1 MREVVIVGSGPAGYT
16 AAIYAAR
23 AQLSPLVLAS
33 SVEPGGE
40 LMKTTEVENYPGF
53 PEGLM
58 GPDLMASFQAQAE
71 RFGAEVRFEDAV
83 AMDLTG
89 PTKRI
94 TLGSGEVVEA
104 KSVIVATGAAYRE
117 LGLPKEK
124 QLSGHGVS
132 WCATCDGFFFRQKE
146 IAVVG
151 GGDSAMEEALFLT
164 KFASK
169 VWVIHRRDRLKA
181 SKIMQ
186 RRAFENEKIE
196 FIWNSEVSALLGD
209 SALEGVTL
217 SDTVTG
223 SSRDLK
229 LDGLFI
235 AIGNDPRVD
244 LVQDQLK
251 LTSERFIAVDG
262 RSSRTS
268 LAGVFAAGDVIDP
281 TYRQAI
287 TAAGSGCVAALD
299 AEHYLSALNDKK
311 D

>member
-1 MREVVIVGSGPAGYT
+1 
-16 AAIYAAR
+16 
-23 AQLSPLVLAS
+23 
-33 SVEPGGE
+33 
-40 LMKTTEVENYPGF
+40 
-53 PEGLM
+53 
-58 GPDLMASFQAQAE
+58 
-71 RFGAEVRFEDAV
+71 
-83 AMDLTG
+83 
-89 PTKRI
+89 
-94 TLGSGEVVEA
+94 
-104 KSVIVATGAAYRE
+104 
-117 LGLPKEK
+117 
-124 QLSGHGVS
+124 
-132 WCATCDGFFFRQKE
+132 
-146 IAVVG
+146 
-151 GGDSAMEEALFLT
+151 
-164 KFASK
+164 
-169 VWVIHRRDRLKA
+169 
-181 SKIMQ
+181 MQ